1 MQVHFKMQFK
11 NLMQR
16 IQTFVSLEL
25 TKILSSVSLLDLSRE
40 GMLTFKWPIGNI
52 CWLILLIGD
61 SRTAESDL
69 KI

>member
-1 MQVHFKMQFK
+1 
-11 NLMQR
+11 MQR

-52 CWLILLIGD
+52 C
-61 SRTAESDL
+61 
-69 KI
+69 